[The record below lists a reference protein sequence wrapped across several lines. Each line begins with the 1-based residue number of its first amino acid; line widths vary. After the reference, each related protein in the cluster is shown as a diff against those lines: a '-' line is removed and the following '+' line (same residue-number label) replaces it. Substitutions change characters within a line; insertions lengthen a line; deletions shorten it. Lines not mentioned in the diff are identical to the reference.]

1 LTDSASANTPETT
14 CVWLDMSDP
23 NAPIRAAMLSAAL
36 NFEPRPVDPFEARV
50 PVVRRVMP
58 RITPP
63 LDLES
68 AIYRYFVHV
77 SGEVTVL
84 RDHVGGR
91 GCRSTHRRRR
101 N

>member
-1 LTDSASANTPETT
+1 
-14 CVWLDMSDP
+14 MSDP
-23 NAPIRAAMLSAAL
+23 NAPIHAAMLSAAL
-36 NFEPRPVDPFEARV
+36 NIEPRPADPFEGRA

-63 LDLES
+63 LELDA
-68 AIYRYFVHV
+68 AIYRYFVHM

-84 RDHVGGR
+84 RDHVGAR
-91 GCRSTHRRRR
+91 GCSSIHRRRR